1 MKSGILSTICLLF
14 SLGLFSQFEE
24 STWLHRTE
32 KAELYM
38 QFTRSTVQIGI
49 TGDVRPL
56 NFSTYKIV
64 ADTIKL
70 IDLSGG
76 TLCDASK
83 TEAGIYTFIYNQ
95 TGDSLILDLVSDE
108 CLARGEVLD
117 QMAFNLAPPV
127 TNESIDYVYF
137 QIDDKEIVV
146 KGRYKPYLLKIK
158 DDQGREV
165 MVAQG
170 SNHIS
175 IDDLASGGYE
185 IQVWNDHSLQYIK
198 DFYLE

>member
-1 MKSGILSTICLLF
+1 MLF

-24 STWLHRTE
+24 SKWVHSEER
-32 KAELYM
+32 AELYM
-38 QFTRSTVQIGI
+38 QFSTNTVQIGI

-56 NFSTYKIV
+56 NFSTFKII

-83 TEAGIYTFIYNQ
+83 TEAGIYTFVKNES
-95 TGDSLILDLVSDE
+95 GDSLELSLVSDE

-117 QMAFNLAPPV
+117 QMAFKFIPPV
-127 TNESIDYVYF
+127 TDASIDYVFF
-137 QIDDKEIVV
+137 QMDDNEITV

-158 DDQGREV
+158 DDK
-165 MVAQG
+165 G
-170 SNHIS
+170 SDVQIAKSTSHIT
-175 IDDLASGGYE
+175 IADLASGDYVL
-185 IQVWNDHSLQYIK
+185 QVWNDHSLQYVK
-198 DFYLE
+198 NFYLE